1 MDPDTFNQL
10 PLELDGT
17 TKVIRTSFPDSGL
30 SEELTALN
38 TLHRSLVTAQSD
50 AINAIPPPPT
60 SVNPKRSAQIT
71 KLRESGNTSYRQQKY
86 SDAIRMYTLGI
97 EMAVGRPLWEPSV
110 LVREELSGLYAN
122 RAQSHMALQN
132 WPEGAVDAYCS
143 VELKKAGNAKAW
155 WRRGKCLMEMGRLEE
170 AEQWISEALEFEGGE
185 QDLVDLMKDIKQA
198 EAKRNS

>member
-1 MDPDTFNQL
+1 MDSETFNQL

-17 TKVIRTSFPDSGL
+17 TKLIRTAFPDAGL

-38 TLHRSLVTAQSD
+38 ALHRSLVTAQSD
-50 AINAIPPPPT
+50 ALNAIPPPPT

-86 SDAIRMYTLGI
+86 ADAIRMYTLGI
-97 EMAVGRPLWEPSV
+97 EMAVGRPQWEPSV

-122 RAQSHMALQN
+122 RAQSQMALHN
-132 WPEGAVDAYCS
+132 WPEGAVDAHCS

-155 WRRGKCLMEMGRLEE
+155 WRRGKCLVEMGRLEE
-170 AEQWISEALEFEGGE
+170 AEQWISEALEFEGSE